1 MSIKRGWAVG
11 DEKGPDAFFEGAN
24 FVEALAEAE
33 KLYPRHTRIE
43 FEGDLDTLESDLR
56 LKSGLERQVHPPKL
70 ARKFIIETFYDT
82 DTGDLMVAA
91 TPLDLGVASAAVAYT
106 EPNEVAIGP

>member
-1 MSIKRGWAVG
+1 MTIKRGWAVG

-24 FVEALAEAE
+24 FVEALGEAE
-33 KLYPRHTRIE
+33 KLYPR
-43 FEGDLDTLESDLR
+43 
-56 LKSGLERQVHPPKL
+56 Q
-70 ARKFIIETFYDT
+70 FIRETFYDT

-91 TPLDLGVASAAVAYT
+91 TPLDLGVSSAAVAYT